1 MFLQFA
7 MLAFEDMAKL
17 ARPGAVTE
25 HLTDD
30 AISDLIFALARTNQ
44 PMHLIRV
51 LETLVGDRRP
61 LPANSLV
68 ALNVAGLSFVASWVP
83 AALDSAR
90 TMQDIPGKLRCP
102 PETTTLTCFPIMH
115 CAPSGYPGH
124 CLDRHSPLAMCDA
137 TRKHNYASIMLDLN
151 PKRRLRVFWFV
162 CCYPCFALT
171 LSGSLLLHS

>member
-1 MFLQFA
+1 MQFLTFLQFA

-44 PMHLIRV
+44 PIHLIRV

-68 ALNVAGLSFVASWVP
+68 ALGVAGLSFVASWVP
-83 AALDSAR
+83 PALDSKR
-90 TMQDIPGKLRCP
+90 TMQDIPGKLR
-102 PETTTLTCFPIMH
+102 
-115 CAPSGYPGH
+115 SPGN
-124 CLDRHSPLAMCDA
+124 RHSHVLP
-137 TRKHNYASIMLDLN
+137 HH
-151 PKRRLRVFWFV
+151 
-162 CCYPCFALT
+162 ALCT
-171 LSGSLLLHS
+171 I